1 MCHFFDKKVE
11 KWVCLPYPLAEWR
24 HSENLDMGG
33 ARRQKDLELLNG
45 DYLTRN
51 SCIGVQ
57 LECVGML
64 SH

>member
-11 KWVCLPYPLAEWR
+11 KWVCLLYLLAEWKL
-24 HSENLDMGG
+24 SEDLDMRG
-33 ARRQKDLELLNG
+33 AMRQKDLELLNG

-51 SCIGVQ
+51 TFIGVQ
-57 LECVGML
+57 LECAGML